1 MTSPLTLAH
10 SSCPNDTFV
19 FHALTHGLLPG
30 APVTDLRIADID
42 ITNGLAQRAELDVL
56 KVSYGVLPHVL
67 GDYALLPCGGAVGRG
82 CGPLVLG
89 RRPADPAAAL
99 TRDPATA
106 VSSAPA
112 TAVAGDPATALVGAR
127 VAVPSTTSTAY
138 LLFRLWAARAVPG
151 GIGETVVM
159 PFHEIM
165 PAVRD
170 GAVDAGLVIHEARFT
185 YGHYGLHC
193 LTDLG
198 EEWEKDTGLPI
209 PLGAIIARRSL
220 GAERLTALA
229 DAVRSSVQAAWSS
242 PAASRPYVL
251 EHAQELATDVVDQH
265 IDLYVNSFT
274 AELGDEGHAAVRALL
289 DRSAAQG
296 LLPAVPDGALDFP
309 GPVAP

>member
-30 APVTDLRIADID
+30 APATELRIADID

-89 RRPADPAAAL
+89 RQPADPAATPSGDPAATL
-99 TRDPATA
+99 ARDPATA
-106 VSSAPA
+106 LA
-112 TAVAGDPATALVGAR
+112 GAR

-185 YGHYGLHC
+185 YGDYGLHC

-220 GAERLTALA
+220 GAERLTTLA

-274 AELGDEGHAAVRALL
+274 ADLGAEGYAAVRALL
-289 DRSAAQG
+289 DRSAEQG
-296 LLPAVPDGALDFP
+296 LLPAVPEGALDFP